1 MQLGAWATLSAA
13 RRAVSVPNVT
23 IFASRGAAIVGGAK
37 GKDSAPLIL
46 GHPAPR
52 LARRVFRRR
61 PRGRGRPPKTDAA
74 RAIHGIR
81 KLGWTLRAIA
91 DCLYV
96 QSLLGQRRV
105 TEQRIGQILK
115 VEQASDRW
123 DRDRDA
129 VDWWC
134 RGLGGL
140 TADRKPSDPVFS
152 EFWQT
157 KVDPLL
163 LEHPELRPAVRDQ
176 HFQIPRGV
184 VTDELVHRFIGR
196 DPTEEEER
204 VAVREALAR
213 SPARV
218 VPRPDRAAPDG
229 EDLSRRMW
237 RLTVRNLILR
247 HLWDRRGEP
256 PVDRLLR
263 ELGERFGLSERQ
275 VRRVVFATRQR
286 GRAQE

>member
-1 MQLGAWATLSAA
+1 
-13 RRAVSVPNVT
+13 
-23 IFASRGAAIVGGAK
+23 
-37 GKDSAPLIL
+37 
-46 GHPAPR
+46 
-52 LARRVFRRR
+52 
-61 PRGRGRPPKTDAA
+61 
-74 RAIHGIR
+74 
-81 KLGWTLRAIA
+81 
-91 DCLYV
+91 
-96 QSLLGQRRV
+96 
-105 TEQRIGQILK
+105 
-115 VEQASDRW
+115 
-123 DRDRDA
+123 
-129 VDWWC
+129 
-134 RGLGGL
+134 
-140 TADRKPSDPVFS
+140 
-152 EFWQT
+152 
-157 KVDPLL
+157 
-163 LEHPELRPAVRDQ
+163 
-176 HFQIPRGV
+176 V